1 MADKKIVIRQQEI
14 ASEYNM
20 KVYKMPE
27 LTEKSDMIKYLNK
40 INKTADASL
49 RKLEVYRHDKGYKDI
64 DKYAY
69 AKAMRNIKAI
79 GGNKRFSIKVDESI
93 SKQEIQKRIN
103 YTLEFLN
110 SPSRTKTGINRIY
123 KKRAET
129 LNSKYGTNYKWQQLT
144 QLFESGVFDALIEK
158 FASESTFRSI
168 GKFQKNKEVTIQM
181 LNEKL
186 GVNISNNISDA
197 KLNEYIYRLMQDEI
211 LDKNDLIKLS
221 NEISKKKSDYK

>member
-1 MADKKIVIRQQEI
+1 MADKKIVSRQQNVAED
-14 ASEYNM
+14 YNL

-27 LTEKSDMIKYLNK
+27 LSEKSDMIAYLNK
-40 INKTADASL
+40 INKTADRRL
-49 RKLEVYRHDKGYKDI
+49 RNLEVYRHDAGYKDI

-79 GGNKRFSIKVDESI
+79 GGNKRFSIKASESMT
-93 SKQEIQKRIN
+93 KQEIQKRIN

-110 SPSRTKTGINRIY
+110 SPSSTKSGITKVY
-123 KKRAET
+123 KKRAAT
-129 LNSKYGTNYKWQQLT
+129 LNAKYGTDYTWQQLT
-144 QLFESGVFDALIEK
+144 QLFESGVFDTLIEK

-168 GKFQKNKEVTIQM
+168 GKFQKNKESTIQM

-186 GVNISNNISDA
+186 NVNISNNISSA
-197 KLNEYIYRLMQDEI
+197 KLNGYIYRLMKDEV

-221 NEISKKKSDYK
+221 NEISKKKG

>member
-1 MADKKIVIRQQEI
+1 MADKKIVSRQQNVAED
-14 ASEYNM
+14 YNL
-20 KVYKMPE
+20 KIYKMPE
-27 LTEKSDMIKYLNK
+27 MSEKSDMIAYLNK
-40 INKTADASL
+40 INKIADRRL
-49 RKLEVYRHDKGYKDI
+49 RNLEVYRHDAGYKDI

-79 GGNKRFSIKVDESI
+79 GGNKRFSIKAHESMT
-93 SKQEIQKRIN
+93 KQEIQKRIN

-110 SPSRTKTGINRIY
+110 SPSSTKTGITKVY
-123 KKRAET
+123 KKRAAT
-129 LNSKYGTNYKWQQLT
+129 LNAKYGTNYTWQQLS
-144 QLFESGVFDALIEK
+144 QLFESGVFDSLIEK

-168 GKFQKNKEVTIQM
+168 GKFQKNKEATIQM

-197 KLNEYIYRLMQDEI
+197 KLNGYIYRLMQDEV

-221 NEISKKKSDYK
+221 NEISKKKG

>member
-1 MADKKIVIRQQEI
+1 MADKKVVSRQQNVAED
-14 ASEYNM
+14 YNL

-27 LTEKSDMIKYLNK
+27 MSEKSDMISYLNK
-40 INKTADASL
+40 INKIADRRL
-49 RKLEVYRHDKGYKDI
+49 RNLEVYRHDAGYKDI

-79 GGNKRFSIKVDESI
+79 GGNKRFSIKAHESMT
-93 SKQEIQKRIN
+93 KQEIQKRIN

-110 SPSRTKTGINRIY
+110 SPSSTKTGITKVY
-123 KKRAET
+123 KKRVAT
-129 LNSKYGTNYKWQQLT
+129 LNAKYGTNYTWQQLA
-144 QLFESGVFDALIEK
+144 QLFESGVFDVLIEK

-168 GKFQKNKEVTIQM
+168 GKFQKNKEATVQM

-197 KLNEYIYRLMQDEI
+197 KLNGYIYRLMQDEV

-221 NEISKKKSDYK
+221 NGISKKND

>member
-1 MADKKIVIRQQEI
+1 MADKKVVSRQQNVAED
-14 ASEYNM
+14 YNL

-27 LTEKSDMIKYLNK
+27 LSEKSDMIAYLNK
-40 INKTADASL
+40 INKIADRRL
-49 RKLEVYRHDKGYKDI
+49 RNLEVYRHDAGYKDI

-79 GGNKRFSIKVDESI
+79 GGNKRFSIKAYESMT
-93 SKQEIQKRIN
+93 KQEIQKRIN

-110 SPSRTKTGINRIY
+110 SPSSTKSGITKVY
-123 KKRAET
+123 KKRAAT
-129 LNSKYGTNYKWQQLT
+129 LNSKYGTDYTWQQLT
-144 QLFESGVFDALIEK
+144 QLFESGVFDVLIEK

-168 GKFQKNKEVTIQM
+168 GKFQKNKEATVQM

-197 KLNEYIYRLMQDEI
+197 KLNGYIYRLMQDEV

-221 NEISKKKSDYK
+221 NEISKKKG

>member
-1 MADKKIVIRQQEI
+1 MADKKIVSRQQKVAED
-14 ASEYNM
+14 YNL

-27 LTEKSDMIKYLNK
+27 ISEKGDMIAYLNK
-40 INKTADASL
+40 INKTADRRL
-49 RKLEVYRHDKGYKDI
+49 RNLEVYRHDAGYKDI

-79 GGNKRFSIKVDESI
+79 GGNKRFSIKADESI

-110 SPSRTKTGINRIY
+110 SPSSTKTGISKIY
-123 KKRAET
+123 KKRAAT
-129 LNSKYGTNYKWQQLT
+129 LNAKYGTNYTWQQLT

-168 GKFQKNKEVTIQM
+168 GKFQKNKEATIQM

-186 GVNISNNISDA
+186 GVNISNNISDV
-197 KLNEYIYRLMQDEI
+197 KLNRYIYRLMQDEV

-221 NEISKKKSDYK
+221 NEISKKKGDYK

>member
-1 MADKKIVIRQQEI
+1 MADKKVVSRQQSVAED
-14 ASEYNM
+14 YNL

-27 LTEKSDMIKYLNK
+27 MSEKSDMISYLNK
-40 INKTADASL
+40 INKIADRRL
-49 RKLEVYRHDKGYKDI
+49 RNLEVYRHDAGYKDI

-79 GGNKRFSIKVDESI
+79 GGNKRFSIKAYESMT
-93 SKQEIQKRIN
+93 KQEIQKRIN

-110 SPSRTKTGINRIY
+110 SPSSTKTGITKVY
-123 KKRAET
+123 KKRAAT
-129 LNSKYGTNYKWQQLT
+129 LNAKYGTNYTWQQLT
-144 QLFESGVFDALIEK
+144 QLFESGVFDELNEK

-168 GKFQKNKEVTIQM
+168 GKFQKNKEATIQM

-197 KLNEYIYRLMQDEI
+197 KLNVYIYRLMQDEV

-221 NEISKKKSDYK
+221 NEISKKKG

>member
-1 MADKKIVIRQQEI
+1 MADKKVVIRQQEI

-40 INKTADASL
+40 INKTADSSL
-49 RKLEVYRHDKGYKDI
+49 RKLEVYRHDKGYHDI

-79 GGNKRFSIKVDESI
+79 GGNKRFSIKVDESM

-129 LNSKYGTNYKWQQLT
+129 LNSKYGTNYTWQQLT

-168 GKFQKNKEVTIQM
+168 GKFQKNKEATIKM

-186 GVNISNNISDA
+186 DVNISNNISDA
-197 KLNEYIYRLMQDEI
+197 KLNGYIYRLMQDEV

-221 NEISKKKSDYK
+221 NEISKKKG

>member
-1 MADKKIVIRQQEI
+1 MADKKVVSRQQNVAED
-14 ASEYNM
+14 YNL

-27 LTEKSDMIKYLNK
+27 TSEKSDMISYLNK
-40 INKTADASL
+40 INKIADRRL
-49 RKLEVYRHDKGYKDI
+49 RNLEVYRHDAGYKDI

-79 GGNKRFSIKVDESI
+79 GGNKRFSIKAYESMT
-93 SKQEIQKRIN
+93 KQEIQKRIN

-110 SPSRTKTGINRIY
+110 SPSSTKTGITKVY

-129 LNSKYGTNYKWQQLT
+129 LNAKYGTNYTWQQLT
-144 QLFESGVFDALIEK
+144 QLFESGVFDSLIEK

-168 GKFQKNKEVTIQM
+168 GKFQKNKESTIKM

-197 KLNEYIYRLMQDEI
+197 KLNGYIYRLMQDEV

-221 NEISKKKSDYK
+221 NEISKKGDYK

>member
-1 MADKKIVIRQQEI
+1 MADKKIVSRQQNVAED
-14 ASEYNM
+14 YNL

-27 LTEKSDMIKYLNK
+27 LSEKSDMIAYLNK
-40 INKTADASL
+40 INKTADRRL
-49 RKLEVYRHDKGYKDI
+49 RNLEVYRHDAGYKDM

-79 GGNKRFSIKVDESI
+79 GGNKRFSIKASESMT
-93 SKQEIQKRIN
+93 KREIQKRIN

-110 SPSRTKTGINRIY
+110 SPSSTKSGITKVY
-123 KKRAET
+123 KKRAAT
-129 LNSKYGTNYKWQQLT
+129 LNAKYGTNYKWQQLT
-144 QLFESGVFDALIEK
+144 QLFESGVFDVLIEK

-168 GKFQKNKEVTIQM
+168 GKFQKNKEATIQM

-186 GVNISNNISDA
+186 GVNISNNILDA
-197 KLNEYIYRLMQDEI
+197 KLNGYIYRLMQDEV

-221 NEISKKKSDYK
+221 NEISKKKG

>member
-1 MADKKIVIRQQEI
+1 MADKKVVIRQQEI

-69 AKAMRNIKAI
+69 AKAMRNIKAV

-129 LNSKYGTNYKWQQLT
+129 LNSKYGTNYTWQQLA
-144 QLFESGVFDALIEK
+144 QLFESGVFDVLIEK

-168 GKFQKNKEVTIQM
+168 GKFQKNKESTIQM

-186 GVNISNNISDA
+186 GVNISNNISDT
-197 KLNEYIYRLMQDEI
+197 KLNGYIYRLMQDEV

-221 NEISKKKSDYK
+221 NEISKKKW

>member
-1 MADKKIVIRQQEI
+1 MADKKVVIRQQEI

-49 RKLEVYRHDKGYKDI
+49 RKLELYRHDKGYQDI

-129 LNSKYGTNYKWQQLT
+129 LNSKYGTNYTWQQLT

-168 GKFQKNKEVTIQM
+168 GKFQKNKEATIQM

-197 KLNEYIYRLMQDEI
+197 KLNGYIYRLMQDEI

-221 NEISKKKSDYK
+221 NEISKKKG